1 MTYANSYTEMS
12 RWSRSIILQL
22 KVSQDFSGRQA
33 QWMARDWARGDPKR
47 GGGAFQRA
55 LPILQRQQLHTVPG
69 MRAAGV
75 MTSQRATGTI
85 MKECTVVDGNPG
97 QALEACCAACGSL
110 AVLDSGGTVA
120 RTLPVLAMAIFCRGG
135 GPVLYLAHRPY
146 VTCTPACSRDARPG
160 TSRYRY
166 TVRAVS
172 TCSAAML
179 ARPPRRTQDQDP
191 PINPDIRL
199 RLALS
204 CSREKR
210 LPGPPLPLLCW
221 VISAGEDANEL
232 NCNPAGPKR
241 NKFTEFRAFPGFP
254 GLAVVRIRDN

>member
-22 KVSQDFSGRQA
+22 KVSQEFSGRQA
-33 QWMARDWARGDPKR
+33 QWMARDRARGDPKR

-55 LPILQRQQLHTVPG
+55 LPKLQRQQLHIVPG

-85 MKECTVVDGNPG
+85 MKECTAVDGDPG
-97 QALEACCAACGSL
+97 RALEVCCEACGSL
-110 AVLDSGGTVA
+110 AVLDSGDTVV

-160 TSRYRY
+160 TPRYRY
-166 TVRAVS
+166 TIRAVS

-179 ARPPRRTQDQDP
+179 ARPHRRTQDQDP
-191 PINPDIRL
+191 PINPEIRL
-199 RLALS
+199 RLTLHALERS
-204 CSREKR
+204 GS
-210 LPGPPLPLLCW
+210 PVPSPPFS
-221 VISAGEDANEL
+221 VG
-232 NCNPAGPKR
+232 
-241 NKFTEFRAFPGFP
+241 
-254 GLAVVRIRDN
+254 